1 MKTQV
6 EFRSSKFPL
15 YEGEQ
20 EQINHGPWGKRLAEY
35 SMGNYPLTRLTEAM
49 QQILSA
55 DPKSKKWYGK
65 GRPSH
70 ELPFREV

>member
-1 MKTQV
+1 MMILCFTDPSTPVVK
-6 EFRSSKFPL
+6 KFFNKIDATA
-15 YEGEQ
+15 Q
-20 EQINHGPWGKRLAEY
+20 
-35 SMGNYPLTRLTEAM
+35 LTRLTEAM

-55 DPKSKKWYGK
+55 DPEIKEVVGK